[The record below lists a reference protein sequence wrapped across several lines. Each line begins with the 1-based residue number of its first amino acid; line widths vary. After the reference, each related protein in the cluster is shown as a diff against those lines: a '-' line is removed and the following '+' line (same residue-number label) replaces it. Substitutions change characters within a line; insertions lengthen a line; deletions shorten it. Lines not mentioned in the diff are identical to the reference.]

1 MIRAIALALKPPHA
15 LPTIPNPLP
24 ILGKLLLVVMLLLLS
39 TTYLPRHGGPAV
51 CDPPGSVCRP

>member
-1 MIRAIALALKPPHA
+1 MILAIALALKPSHA

-39 TTYLPRHGGPAV
+39 TTYLPRHSGPAP
-51 CDPPGSVCRP
+51 CNPPGSLCRP